1 MHETLDTVFFAEEP
15 SKKKQKAT
23 EAASATETDAGQTL
37 VMVSDELAKFFGSG
51 EREMLQSEALK
62 RVWDYIDTYQL
73 KVTTTSQLHYL
84 SVTIVFFPAAFIW
97 ALYL

>member
-1 MHETLDTVFFAEEP
+1 
-15 SKKKQKAT
+15 
-23 EAASATETDAGQTL
+23 
-37 VMVSDELAKFFGSG
+37 MVSDELAKFFGSG